1 MEHPDVQT
9 VSDQEL
15 GNVMTVMVGDFKQEK
30 YGDIAL
36 EIRQVIL
43 DRAQDNH
50 LTLVE
55 AMGIL
60 EVVKI
65 ELYNEQVDAA
75 WEDE

>member
-9 VSDQEL
+9 ISDQEL
-15 GNVMTVMVGDFKQEK
+15 GNVMTVVVGDFKQEK

-43 DRAQDNH
+43 DKAQDNH

-55 AMGIL
+55 AIGIL

>member
-9 VSDQEL
+9 ISDQEL
-15 GNVMTVMVGDFKQEK
+15 GNVMTVVVGDFKQEK